1 MDGTKAMMALLSPNK
16 SLRWVNIES
25 QKDWDANMLDFGIVM
40 MASSINGAKMLAFGL
55 VATGESRN
63 LKRIGRQQATNMEA
77 T

>member
-1 MDGTKAMMALLSPNK
+1 MDGTKATMALLSPNK

-40 MASSINGAKMLAFGL
+40 MANSINDAKMLASGL

-63 LKRIGRQQATNMEA
+63 LKGFGQQATNMEA